1 MELEAE
7 LKQKKI
13 KPEWNISMLEYDGG
27 EDHMFWLFDGNAGG
41 DNKMPHWAHVNGMIT
56 RSYTWSS
63 VRVTQYPCE
72 LLYKKTT

>member
-27 EDHMFWLFDGNAGG
+27 EDHMFWLFDGNAGC
-41 DNKMPHWAHVNGMIT
+41 DNKMPQPMWMA
-56 RSYTWSS
+56 W
-63 VRVTQYPCE
+63 
-72 LLYKKTT
+72 